1 MYVLKFT
8 PRERVLSVFSNHLI
22 LALSYESLSCDNDTE
37 QSCAVRTLL
46 KISPPMRWMD
56 VHFGPFLEFS
66 YILLIFMV
74 NLQLPFK
81 FKI

>member
-56 VHFGPFLEFS
+56 VHFGPFL
-66 YILLIFMV
+66 
-74 NLQLPFK
+74 K
-81 FKI
+81 FCVGTFDTER

>member
-37 QSCAVRTLL
+37 QSCAVQNF
-46 KISPPMRWMD
+46 SPHEMD
-56 VHFGPFLEFS
+56 GCALWSFFGVLIHFADFHGEFATPF
-66 YILLIFMV
+66 
-74 NLQLPFK
+74 
-81 FKI
+81 